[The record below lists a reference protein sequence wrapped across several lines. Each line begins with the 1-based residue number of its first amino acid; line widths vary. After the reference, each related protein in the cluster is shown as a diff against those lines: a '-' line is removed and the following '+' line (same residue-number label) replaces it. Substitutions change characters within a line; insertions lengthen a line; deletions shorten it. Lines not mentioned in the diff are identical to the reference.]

1 MNDKKALA
9 ANLNTLQESQYFAL
23 LDGDSGMIS
32 MVNTRLKYFRQV
44 RKAVVKDF
52 LTQTMRQEKGK
63 NKQKKNPMV
72 ILPAGKAYRPDINCY
87 KFLDPNEQ
95 LIMLNEYRPPS
106 YLDNEFWITNESE
119 YENIINKKLEREYK
133 APETWNELIP
143 KIYLDFFNH
152 LCSNNQESLEYLI
165 DWMSVAVDPTMRNL
179 TTLVL
184 IAKQGVGKGVFFESV
199 LQPLFGE
206 HNSVQ
211 LRGQDA
217 LESRF
222 NQSFANKRIIF
233 LDEVQLKDTRALN
246 RFKMFANVTME
257 IEQKGKD
264 PIYVKNWANTLIAAN
279 DLDAIKLEQDD
290 RRFSILQVTNRRLEE
305 FCAQHDLYKT
315 VQGLRANLE
324 NLNNIKDLYNFL
336 ISHKPER
343 VMSYAFNSI
352 AKVDEIKDAGLA
364 EWERAALEICDS
376 SYKEGYRTLTMS
388 NLQSLL
394 KSRNGLM
401 QVPGRIKIKNLFN
414 AFKNVATFKQDS
426 NTGEYFLKLNGTYES
441 VFNVDKSESIKDIK
455 DVSNNKNSGHA
466 IRINNKIKLLDLV
479 KRENGL
485 D

>member
-1 MNDKKALA
+1 MSRIIKNNSIGDLETLGT
-9 ANLNTLQESQYFAL
+9 LNNSQFYELLEGKSDELIMITPHLQKFRT
-23 LDGDSGMIS
+23 
-32 MVNTRLKYFRQV
+32 VNRTVVNRQ
-44 RKAVVKDF
+44 
-52 LTQTMRQEKGK
+52 LTKLIKGLK
-63 NKQKKNPMV
+63 NKKGL
-72 ILPAGKAYRPDINCY
+72 IPAVAIKAYRPDVECF
-87 KFLDPNEQ
+87 KFYDPIEG
-95 LIMLNEYRPPS
+95 IITLNEYRPPS
-106 YLDNEFWITNESE
+106 YLNNNFWIKNEAE
-119 YENIINKKLEREYK
+119 YETILDKKLEKSYNP
-133 APETWNELIP
+133 PETWNELIP

-152 LCSNNQESLEYLI
+152 LCSNNKESLEYLI
-165 DWMSVAVDPTMRNL
+165 DWMAVAVDPTMRNL

-184 IAKQGVGKGVFFESV
+184 IAKQGVGKGVFFESI
-199 LQPLFGE
+199 LRFLFGE

-290 RRFSILQVTNRRLEE
+290 RRFSILQVTNTRLEE
-305 FCAQHDLYKT
+305 FCAQHDQYKT
-315 VQGLRANLE
+315 VQELRANLE

-376 SYKEGYRTLTMS
+376 SYKEGYRTLTMI

-394 KSRNGLM
+394 KGRNGLM
-401 QVPGRIKIKNLFN
+401 QVPGRIKIKALFN

-426 NTGEYFLKLNGTYES
+426 NTGEYFLKLNGIYES
-441 VFNVDKSESIKDIK
+441 AFSVDKSESIKDIK
-455 DVSNNKNSGHA
+455 DVKGTGINIKINS
-466 IRINNKIKLLDLV
+466 KIDGGV
-479 KRENGL
+479 V
-485 D
+485 